1 MPEETN
7 YIYPLE
13 LSEREEISFLL
24 RIREAALD
32 IKVDNRRKDSI
43 SSLEKLKK
51 YLIAEYK
58 FTSEGLGDLR
68 KKTNGSNENGLQ
80 RNKEPEKWR
89 LFIKGE
95 REMIGKELN
104 SKRYDQFNYSSAEGL
119 VKSAEN
125 ALRCIFFNTYIPMH
139 GWHSP
144 IIQMHLCLQKSIEQ
158 GNTFSYIQPCHN
170 SQNNN
175 SARHPHIKSCTDNP
189 PGISHYRILLLPM
202 TDWELNKET
211 TTSKS
216 FAENLKFSVLMHH
229 TLSIQLALVTVTQFK
244 KIILKNKPFFTNTE
258 NLEMLDIDES
268 IIELIEDDT
277 KTSEIEILLK
287 STIERMKMPTEQLN
301 YGLDYMYIE
310 EKENNNRNETSKNE
324 VNNIWGA
331 YYSKD
336 YGLTYYTPDD
346 EKAIKVKKEFAEL
359 MFKSLTIPA
368 PFPSNEF
375 NFLSPFNKYFKSDPH
390 KKHIIFKENYNALER
405 INKY

>member
-1 MPEETN
+1 MPEVTN
-7 YIYPLE
+7 HIFPLE
-13 LSEREEISFLL
+13 LSEREMISTLL
-24 RIREAALD
+24 RYREAVLD
-32 IKVDNRRKDSI
+32 VKVDNRRKDGI
-43 SSLEKLKK
+43 GSLEKLEN
-51 YLIAEYK
+51 YLIDEYD
-58 FTSEGLGDLR
+58 FTTDGLGNLR
-68 KKTNGSNENGLQ
+68 KKTNGSTENGLQ

-89 LFIKGE
+89 LFIKRE
-95 REMIGKELN
+95 REMIGKEIN
-104 SKRYDQFNYSSAEGL
+104 SKRYDQFNYSSAKGL

-125 ALRCIFFNTYIPMH
+125 ALRCIFFNTYIPMN

-170 SQNNN
+170 SQNNHTE
-175 SARHPHIKSCTDNP
+175 RHPHIKSCTDNP

-202 TDWELNKET
+202 TDWELNRET
-211 TTSKS
+211 NTSKS
-216 FAENLKFSVLMHH
+216 FAENLKFSALMHH

-244 KIILKNKPFFTNTE
+244 KIILKNKTFFTNSK

-310 EKENNNRNETSKNE
+310 EKEGIENDGLRDDE
-324 VNNIWGA
+324 VSNIWGA
-331 YYSKD
+331 YYCKD

-346 EKAIKVKKEFAEL
+346 EAAIKVKSEFAEL
-359 MFKSLTIPA
+359 MFKSLTVSA
-368 PFPSNEF
+368 PFPANPF
-375 NFLSPFNKYFKSDPH
+375 NFLSSFNKYFESDPH
-390 KKHIIFKENYNALER
+390 KRHIIFKDSYNALER